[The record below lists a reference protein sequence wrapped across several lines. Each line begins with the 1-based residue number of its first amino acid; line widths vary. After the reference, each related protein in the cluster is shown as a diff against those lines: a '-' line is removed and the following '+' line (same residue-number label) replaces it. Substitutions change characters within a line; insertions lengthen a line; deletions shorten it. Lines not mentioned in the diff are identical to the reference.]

1 MSRLPQDAPDHSA
14 IDPQDVPVAFEKHF
28 AKQQRRQETA
38 AQQQK
43 QQARD
48 PAREEL

>member
-1 MSRLPQDAPDHSA
+1 MDAPDHSA
-14 IDPQDVPVAFEKHF
+14 IDPKDVPVAFEKHF
-28 AKQQRRQETA
+28 AKQQRRQEAAA
-38 AQQQK
+38 AQQ